1 MEDPK
6 TDHSLI
12 EYILAESNERNPSAF
27 SDPHYART
35 ACEVIR
41 FMEEMPG
48 GFLIYHADGN
58 EEIIYANKA
67 LLLIFQCETLN
78 EFRELTGN
86 SFRGIVYHEDL
97 DEVELSIKEQVAAS
111 QYDLDYVEYRIV
123 RKDGQ
128 IRWVEDYGHFIHLDS
143 AGDIFYVFIT
153 DATEKREQIRRREQK
168 LQNLIDEYDKERK
181 MINQEHMRRLEVIE
195 GLSVNYETILYVD
208 LDTDKILPY
217 RLSSRTESRF
227 DKNSPSHGFLWFTSD
242 YISTWVHPD
251 DRDMVLRSTSPD
263 YIRKQLSKNRT
274 YYINY
279 RTLRDGETQYL
290 QLRIVNVGS
299 REPLSQVVMGYRRI
313 DEEVL
318 RDMEQR
324 KILEDALKKSNLAII
339 AKNTFLSNM
348 SHDMRTP
355 LNAIFG
361 FTALAKSHAGESEAV
376 RGYLDKVESSGK
388 QLLDLIDKVLEIS
401 WIEAND
407 AQLNEAECNIL
418 DILQDIYKTLLP
430 QAAEKELA
438 FSIHAEGVKHC
449 DVYTDSDKLKQLVLY
464 LANNAVKYTKNGGRV
479 DIHVAELEMLP
490 NHTVSY
496 QFVVEDTGIGISQG
510 FLSHVFEPFEREKNT
525 TFSNIHGTGLGLTI
539 AKNIAEM
546 LGGDIAVSSVIDKG
560 SIFTVNLNFRIQSS
574 PLSPEESADNI
585 LNRLMAKKLLLVE
598 DNAINQ
604 ELESEILRGIG
615 FQIEIAENGS
625 IALEKL
631 KNSAPGEYALVLM
644 DIQMPVMDGRQAT
657 EAIRRLEDPHL
668 SHIPIIALSA
678 DAFESDKRQSIEI
691 GMDAHLTKPIDV
703 PLLLDTM
710 VKTLQRHKDLYGE

>member
-12 EYILAESNERNPSAF
+12 EYILAESNEWNPSAF

-153 DATEKREQIRRREQK
+153 DATEKREQKRRREQK

-227 DKNSPSHGFLWFTSD
+227 DENSPSHGFLWFSSD

-263 YIRKQLSKNRT
+263 Y
-274 YYINY
+274 
-279 RTLRDGETQYL
+279 
-290 QLRIVNVGS
+290 
-299 REPLSQVVMGYRRI
+299 
-313 DEEVL
+313 
-318 RDMEQR
+318 
-324 KILEDALKKSNLAII
+324 KI
-339 AKNTFLSNM
+339 
-348 SHDMRTP
+348 
-355 LNAIFG
+355 
-361 FTALAKSHAGESEAV
+361 
-376 RGYLDKVESSGK
+376 
-388 QLLDLIDKVLEIS
+388 
-401 WIEAND
+401 
-407 AQLNEAECNIL
+407 
-418 DILQDIYKTLLP
+418 
-430 QAAEKELA
+430 
-438 FSIHAEGVKHC
+438 
-449 DVYTDSDKLKQLVLY
+449 
-464 LANNAVKYTKNGGRV
+464 GRA
-479 DIHVAELEMLP
+479 HV
-490 NHTVSY
+490 
-496 QFVVEDTGIGISQG
+496 
-510 FLSHVFEPFEREKNT
+510 
-525 TFSNIHGTGLGLTI
+525 
-539 AKNIAEM
+539 
-546 LGGDIAVSSVIDKG
+546 
-560 SIFTVNLNFRIQSS
+560 
-574 PLSPEESADNI
+574 
-585 LNRLMAKKLLLVE
+585 
-598 DNAINQ
+598 
-604 ELESEILRGIG
+604 
-615 FQIEIAENGS
+615 
-625 IALEKL
+625 
-631 KNSAPGEYALVLM
+631 
-644 DIQMPVMDGRQAT
+644 
-657 EAIRRLEDPHL
+657 
-668 SHIPIIALSA
+668 
-678 DAFESDKRQSIEI
+678 
-691 GMDAHLTKPIDV
+691 
-703 PLLLDTM
+703 
-710 VKTLQRHKDLYGE
+710 